1 MSLFGE
7 RFLRQEICKVS
18 RPAHMEP
25 HGQGPWYL
33 HEIPSCAKA
42 SEGYPLV
49 AKSAGASS
57 FWHKN
62 DSATLTHSFTGRAR
76 GLLRRRI
83 KWRTIRPYPVLFR
96 ARPVCFPKTT
106 GLFGRIGGIHDF
118 HHRKPFYFNRLGK
131 THANNDRRNYHI
143 II

>member
-1 MSLFGE
+1 MLLGACTISLFGE
-7 RFLRQEICKVS
+7 RFFRQKIGKVF
-18 RPAHMEP
+18 RPVHMEL

-83 KWRTIRPYPVLFR
+83 KWRTIRPYPVLLR
-96 ARPVCFPKTT
+96 ARPVGFPKNAT
-106 GLFGRIGGIHDF
+106 LFGIAGTHDF
-118 HHRKPFYFNRLGK
+118 HPEIPLNVKRLSETEALHNR
-131 THANNDRRNYHI
+131 
-143 II
+143 